1 MNNSNNVN
9 SIKENTK
16 VNTHHKQLNKTELET
31 KIRHIAEKENIS
43 FLKTLVK
50 FKNQKEETIIN
61 TLPTNNNNNNNN
73 VTDINK
79 PSVNNEI
86 PNEFHTTQTT
96 TTITQ
101 SKPIAINSPT
111 VSNDVYIN
119 LNKALER
126 KIMEDNS
133 MSSIQSLEQEN
144 QNPNEQCEQRLHN
157 KNNNNNQ
164 HITHEHVVD
173 TLKHNN
179 KEGLRNSVSR
189 SIGIS
194 NKKSVDNQSMNI
206 KKENKHKFFN
216 NKRNIEEIEKLIKET
231 KIIEKEL
238 LFRPFSPEHKHLMS
252 LSTLNPHLNNTKS
265 NLHTTPLDIYFE
277 NKRKPNINYYSHL
290 TTISSNSNKSHR
302 ISQSNSSNKKDKIK
316 YKPQI
321 TKMKFKKKEKTGVN
335 SYTEGARRINK
346 SKQQSLQKE
355 SITASIN
362 LYDSSRKQQQ
372 QQQQQSHKDKLKH
385 LNTIST
391 SKQYHNNNKPKEMKL
406 NNKRQNTVNTNNNT
420 NYKLLYLTTY
430 SPIQTKQS
438 SYKINNQSNSNND
451 NKVITAKT
459 S

>member
-9 SIKENTK
+9 TIKENTK
-16 VNTHHKQLNKTELET
+16 VNTHHKQLNKTELES
-31 KIRHIAEKENIS
+31 KIRNIAEKENIS

-50 FKNQKEETIIN
+50 FKNQKEETITN
-61 TLPTNNNNNNNN
+61 TLPTNNKINP
-73 VTDINK
+73 TDINN
-79 PSVNNEI
+79 PLNNEI
-86 PNEFHTTQTT
+86 HNEFHTTQATT

-101 SKPIAINSPT
+101 NKPIVINTST
-111 VSNDVYIN
+111 VSNDVNIE

-144 QNPNEQCEQRLHN
+144 QNPNEQCEQQLHN
-157 KNNNNNQ
+157 KNNNNQ
-164 HITHEHVVD
+164 HITHEHIVD

-179 KEGLRNSVSR
+179 NKEGLRNFVSR

-216 NKRNIEEIEKLIKET
+216 NKKNIEEIEKLIKET

-238 LFRPFSPEHKHLMS
+238 LFPPFSPEHKHLMS

-265 NLHTTPLDIYFE
+265 NLYTTPLDIYFE

-362 LYDSSRKQQQ
+362 LYDSSRKHQQQ
-372 QQQQQSHKDKLKH
+372 QQQPNKDKLKH

-391 SKQYHNNNKPKEMKL
+391 SKQYHMNNKTKEMKL
-406 NNKRQNTVNTNNNT
+406 NYKRQNTVNNNNN

-438 SYKINNQSNSNND
+438 SYKINNQSNNN
-451 NKVITAKT
+451 NKVITSKT

>member
-16 VNTHHKQLNKTELET
+16 VNTHHKQLNKTELES

-50 FKNQKEETIIN
+50 FKNQKEEIITN

-73 VTDINK
+73 N
-79 PSVNNEI
+79 PSLNNEI
-86 PNEFHTTQTT
+86 PNEFHTTQN
-96 TTITQ
+96 
-101 SKPIAINSPT
+101 KPIVINSPT
-111 VSNDVYIN
+111 FSNDVNIE

-144 QNPNEQCEQRLHN
+144 QNPNEQCEQQVHN
-157 KNNNNNQ
+157 KKNNNQ
-164 HITHEHVVD
+164 HITHEHAVD

-179 KEGLRNSVSR
+179 NKECLRNSVSR

-216 NKRNIEEIEKLIKET
+216 NKKNIEEIEKLIKET

-265 NLHTTPLDIYFE
+265 NLYTTPLDIYFE

-372 QQQQQSHKDKLKH
+372 QQPNKDKLKH

-391 SKQYHNNNKPKEMKL
+391 SKQYHNNNKLKEMKP
-406 NNKRQNTVNTNNNT
+406 NYKRQNTVNNNN
-420 NYKLLYLTTY
+420 NNKLLYLTTY

-438 SYKINNQSNSNND
+438 SYKINNQSNN
-451 NKVITAKT
+451 NKVITSKT